1 VQGLVVANT
10 SSDAKRT
17 LAVDGVFVEI
27 GYAVNADIVK
37 GLVMLNENNEVI
49 TDRDGN
55 TTSPGIYGCGDVT
68 NSTYKQAII
77 AAGDGAKA
85 ALSAYFYINKG
96 AKVVP
101 DWRH

>member
-1 VQGLVVANT
+1 LVVDET
-10 SSDAKRT
+10 STDTKRT

-37 GLVMLNENNEVI
+37 GLVKLNENNEVM
-49 TDRDGN
+49 TDRDGS
-55 TTSPGIYGCGDVT
+55 TSHPGIYGCGDVT

-77 AAGDGAKA
+77 AAGDGARA
-85 ALSAYFYINKG
+85 ALSAYFHINKG